1 MLREETLA
9 CRGLL
14 RALDGVSRGFCGWY
28 PFDTQRGVAIP
39 KQTVYLC
46 VWIFCR
52 SSSDGSYY
60 EKRVDAKGRESEP
73 VRIDG
78 KIPFDVPEGWEW
90 VRLSSLAWFGGGKT
104 PSTADKS
111 LYAECG
117 TLWVTSKD
125 MKRDVIDSTLIT
137 LSDRGA
143 ALLDKYPVGSIVMVT
158 RSGILR
164 RLLPVAVLAKE
175 ATVNQDQK
183 VTIPFDAS
191 SSEWLP
197 IVFRAFD
204 YFIRN
209 EFGKAGTTVESV
221 NFELVKR
228 MLVPLP
234 PLAEQRRIAER
245 VAELMPLVEEY
256 GSLEDEREALDAGLS
271 DRLRK
276 SILQEAVRGHLVPQ
290 DPSDE
295 PASAL
300 LERIRAE
307 RVVKVAA
314 GELKAPKGG
323 ESVIYLGSD
332 GGYYEKRG
340 NGEPVCIDDEI
351 PFEIPEGWA
360 WARAFS
366 IGQIVGGG
374 TPKTTEPSYWA
385 DGDGGIPWLTP
396 ADMKHVD
403 GIYVS
408 HGERYITDEGLKSSS
423 TQLLPANSVL
433 MSSRA
438 PIGYLAISLCEMTTN
453 QGFKSIV
460 PDVSEMAEFIL
471 WSLDALMDG
480 IKERSSGTTF
490 KEISGSEFGKTLVP
504 IAPLGEQ
511 ARIVKALGSSLSCL

>member
-1 MLREETLA
+1 M
-9 CRGLL
+9 
-14 RALDGVSRGFCGWY
+14 SRGFCGWY

-228 MLVPLP
+228 MFVPLP

-332 GGYYEKRG
+332 GGYYEKRIDAKG
-340 NGEPVCIDDEI
+340 RESEPVCIDEEI
-351 PFEIPEGWA
+351 PFEIPESWKWVRLGTFVTMVSGTSYKKHEVRQEGIRILRGGNLSENGIVRFFEDDVFVDDSHCDPEKTVKEGDIIVVGSTGSKKAIGRPGFVEKSLPNTQIGAFLRIIRPNHCPEWSKLIFMTEYYRKHIRENA
-360 WARAFS
+360 TGTNINNIKETHIADFLVPFPPRAEQGR
-366 IGQIVGGG
+366 IANRI
-374 TPKTTEPSYWA
+374 
-385 DGDGGIPWLTP
+385 
-396 ADMKHVD
+396 
-403 GIYVS
+403 
-408 HGERYITDEGLKSSS
+408 DE
-423 TQLLPANSVL
+423 LLAL
-433 MSSRA
+433 
-438 PIGYLAISLCEMTTN
+438 LTN
-453 QGFKSIV
+453 Q
-460 PDVSEMAEFIL
+460 
-471 WSLDALMDG
+471 
-480 IKERSSGTTF
+480 R
-490 KEISGSEFGKTLVP
+490 
-504 IAPLGEQ
+504 
-511 ARIVKALGSSLSCL
+511 